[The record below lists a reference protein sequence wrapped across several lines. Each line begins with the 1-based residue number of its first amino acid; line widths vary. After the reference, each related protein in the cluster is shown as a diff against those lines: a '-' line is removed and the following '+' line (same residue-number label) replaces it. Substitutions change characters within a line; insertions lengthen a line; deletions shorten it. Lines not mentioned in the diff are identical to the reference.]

1 MSMCHCVHVSL
12 CPLCASSRLRVWQKR
27 ICSQHVFQYSV
38 CCSQRHHIILV
49 PHTTNKLQNRKG
61 AHQEDRL
68 KSQSLICY
76 KIKNKYNMKKRK
88 RKRKQQKEIIQNL
101 QLNNS
106 GHSRVNFEGEK
117 IVHPSVFQ
125 LGSQNYSKAPLKQKH
140 QGTSRLP
147 LSKKKKKKNQSDNRK
162 AVQQGSL
169 QAYFVLSTI
178 SSEPSQDKGF
188 QSLSIPSPTIPTILN
203 SFI

>member
-1 MSMCHCVHVSL
+1 
-12 CPLCASSRLRVWQKR
+12 
-27 ICSQHVFQYSV
+27 
-38 CCSQRHHIILV
+38 
-49 PHTTNKLQNRKG
+49 
-61 AHQEDRL
+61 
-68 KSQSLICY
+68 
-76 KIKNKYNMKKRK
+76 MKKRK

-147 LSKKKKKKNQSDNRK
+147 LSKKKKKKINQTTRRLCSREVFK
-162 AVQQGSL
+162 RT
-169 QAYFVLSTI
+169 LSSAQFHLNPLKTRASSPCPSPPQPYHHSEQFYI
-178 SSEPSQDKGF
+178 SHTHTYSTHLK
-188 QSLSIPSPTIPTILN
+188 QSLLSE
-203 SFI
+203 F

>member
-1 MSMCHCVHVSL
+1 
-12 CPLCASSRLRVWQKR
+12 
-27 ICSQHVFQYSV
+27 
-38 CCSQRHHIILV
+38 
-49 PHTTNKLQNRKG
+49 
-61 AHQEDRL
+61 
-68 KSQSLICY
+68 
-76 KIKNKYNMKKRK
+76 MKK

-147 LSKKKKKKNQSDNRK
+147 LSKKKKKKINQTTGRLCSREVFKRTLSSAQFHLNPLKTRASSPCPSPPQPYPPFWTVLYK
-162 AVQQGSL
+162 SHTHTYSTHLKQSL
-169 QAYFVLSTI
+169 LSEFWQFVL
-178 SSEPSQDKGF
+178 
-188 QSLSIPSPTIPTILN
+188 ILA
-203 SFI
+203 